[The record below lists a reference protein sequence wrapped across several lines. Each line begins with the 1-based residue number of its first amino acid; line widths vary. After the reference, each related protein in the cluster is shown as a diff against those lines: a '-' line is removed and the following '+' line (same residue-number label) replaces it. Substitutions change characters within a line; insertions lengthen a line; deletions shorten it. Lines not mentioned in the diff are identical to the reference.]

1 MVQYGSGKRIAEHR
15 IIITS
20 GGYGK
25 QEFRDKTRTPS
36 HY

>member
-20 GGYGK
+20 GGDGK
-25 QEFRDKTRTPS
+25 QEIQG
-36 HY
+36 